1 MKEFLQEESML
12 NHQPHFNFAKTASA
26 NWHVPNEE
34 VKPVR
39 TGKELTFNL
48 TQKRYDEENTIA

>member
-1 MKEFLQEESML
+1 MKEFLQEESTL

-26 NWHVPNEE
+26 NWHVPIEE

-39 TGKELTFNL
+39 TARELTFNL